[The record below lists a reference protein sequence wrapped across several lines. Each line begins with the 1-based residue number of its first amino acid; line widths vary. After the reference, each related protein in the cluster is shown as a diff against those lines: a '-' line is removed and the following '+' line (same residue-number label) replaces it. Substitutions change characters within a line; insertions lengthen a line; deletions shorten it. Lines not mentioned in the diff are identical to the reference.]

1 MLPNIHYI
9 VTKASDDETFQV
21 GDHIKMLKTG
31 EILCIEAHGWINQQ
45 DVDEAMVGMEY
56 TADDRWIEQER
67 ESLIAKLNM
76 LSNLT

>member
-1 MLPNIHYI
+1 
-9 VTKASDDETFQV
+9 
-21 GDHIKMLKTG
+21 MLKTG